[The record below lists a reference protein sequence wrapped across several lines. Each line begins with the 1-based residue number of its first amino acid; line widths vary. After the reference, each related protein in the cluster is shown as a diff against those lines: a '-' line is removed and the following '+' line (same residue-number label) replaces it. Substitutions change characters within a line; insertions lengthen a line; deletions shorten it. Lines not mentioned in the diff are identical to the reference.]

1 MKQNIQDLTR
11 TAQVALQGLMV
22 ELSMDRPDFEQVE
35 LLLTAYNTTRLRIMN
50 MLVPGTGKNGG
61 DLTVNDAPKLADAA
75 HLRNII
81 DRRRVECQLRDL

>member
-1 MKQNIQDLTR
+1 
-11 TAQVALQGLMV
+11 MV